1 MLTKPTGA
9 VPHKGGVR
17 LEVNSPEYR
26 VLSGWIAA
34 GTPGPSDQDAVIK
47 RVEVLPRYSNQ
58 RPGMTQQLVV
68 LAHFSDGKVEDVTR
82 WAKYTTVNRSVAMVG
97 EHGEVQIVGS
107 GEGAIKVWYLNEN
120 ELAFLSVPYDN
131 QLDPQ
136 LFANEKRNNFID
148 DLVLGKLQA
157 LNIPPSPLA
166 DDATFIRRVYLD
178 TTGTIPTSEQVKQFL
193 ADMRPSDV
201 KRVAVIDELLARPEY
216 VDYWAYKWSDL
227 LLANGK
233 TLGAEP
239 AKTYYKWIRE
249 RVAENTPWDEFVR
262 LIVTA
267 NGDTNKN
274 GAANFY
280 SLHQSPE
287 EMSET
292 VSQAFMGLS
301 IQCARCH
308 NHPLEKWT
316 NDQYYGMA
324 NMFARV
330 RGKGSRIVFSDT
342 QGDLIQPSTGR
353 PQPPRP
359 LDAESLAFD
368 DPTDR
373 RVHLAR
379 WLTSSDNSYFSRS
392 IANRVWANFFA
403 VGLVEKVDDMRVT
416 NPPSNQ
422 QLLDAV
428 ADYLVEQD
436 FDLKQLVR
444 SILISST
451 YQRSSRT
458 IEGNEADGRFYSRY
472 YPRRLKAEV
481 LLDAISQATGVPT
494 LFKDQPAG
502 TRALQLPDSNIESY
516 FLSTF
521 GRPDR
526 VITCECERS
535 DEPSMTQVLHLY
547 NGKTLNAKLQAKEN
561 RISQL
566 LKTGMSDEQLIESA
580 YLEVLARQPSGHE
593 VARLAE
599 LIKVDDDPQRRLALE
614 DLYWSLLT
622 SREFLFNH

>member
-1 MLTKPTGA
+1 
-9 VPHKGGVR
+9 
-17 LEVNSPEYR
+17 
-26 VLSGWIAA
+26 
-34 GTPGPSDQDAVIK
+34 
-47 RVEVLPRYSNQ
+47 
-58 RPGMTQQLVV
+58 
-68 LAHFSDGKVEDVTR
+68 
-82 WAKYTTVNRSVAMVG
+82 
-97 EHGEVQIVGS
+97 
-107 GEGAIKVWYLNEN
+107 
-120 ELAFLSVPYDN
+120 
-131 QLDPQ
+131 
-136 LFANEKRNNFID
+136 
-148 DLVLGKLQA
+148 
-157 LNIPPSPLA
+157 
-166 DDATFIRRVYLD
+166 
-178 TTGTIPTSEQVKQFL
+178 
-193 ADMRPSDV
+193 
-201 KRVAVIDELLARPEY
+201 
-216 VDYWAYKWSDL
+216 
-227 LLANGK
+227 
-233 TLGAEP
+233 
-239 AKTYYKWIRE
+239 
-249 RVAENTPWDEFVR
+249 
-262 LIVTA
+262 
-267 NGDTNKN
+267 
-274 GAANFY
+274 
-280 SLHQSPE
+280 
-287 EMSET
+287 
-292 VSQAFMGLS
+292 
-301 IQCARCH
+301 
-308 NHPLEKWT
+308 LEKWT

-566 LKTGMSDEQLIESA
+566 LKAGMSDEQLIESA
-580 YLEVLARQPSGHE
+580 YLEVLARQPSGQE
-593 VARLAE
+593 VTRLAE